1 MGTGT
6 ENNLLE
12 EARERIDAA
21 LARLQSN
28 ANTATEKMGLATA
41 SAADVETNDGLIAE
55 KDARI
60 EALEGENLR
69 LHEQIATLSLQQ
81 DVPSVDA
88 GDKDYSALEAEKNAL
103 QQNYDLLKRQYTSLQ
118 DEMEGMETDSMPSS
132 GEAPADDKELSI
144 MKATVESLTE
154 ERDMIRNELD
164 NAINELESFL
174 SSNQTAAGG
183 H

>member
-1 MGTGT
+1 MGTDT
-6 ENNLLE
+6 ENNMLE
-12 EARERIDAA
+12 QARERIDAA
-21 LARLQSN
+21 LARLQSSAN
-28 ANTATEKMGLATA
+28 AAAEKIAGAEA
-41 SAADVETNDGLIAE
+41 QAADTQSSTAAIAE

-60 EALEGENLR
+60 EALESENLR

-81 DVPSVDA
+81 DTPPVE
-88 GDKDYSALEAEKNAL
+88 KDDSRYSELQAEKNAL

-118 DEMEGMETDSMPSS
+118 DEMEGMESGNSNDGTSS
-132 GEAPADDKELSI
+132 GNDKELSI

-154 ERDMIRNELD
+154 ERDMIRMELD
-164 NAINELESFL
+164 KAIQELESFL